1 MYKPKA
7 RETKAAYEQIVH
19 MVQKHLGDFSIETI
33 KDAVDDVLA
42 CLKNDNFS
50 DIQRKTKID

>member
-1 MYKPKA
+1 MYRPKA

-33 KDAVDDVLA
+33 KDAVDDVLV

-50 DIQRKTKID
+50 DI